1 MEPIRYV
8 TSLLTFY
15 LKGEIAAE
23 QNFIRFK
30 EPNTILGL
38 IPLGAKKENIP
49 VTQIASVQSN
59 MRVKFLKLV
68 VGVIVSFF
76 ALSLFKD
83 SFLGGLI
90 ILLIGLNVVLDAF
103 EIDLD
108 ISTTSGQMKSID
120 FFIFDKSKADL
131 AVDQINSI
139 IANRLSD
146 TNNREQTDRIVDAI
160 NRNH

>member
-68 VGVIVSFF
+68 VGVIVSIL

-108 ISTTSGQMKSID
+108 ISTTSGQIKSID

>member
-23 QNFIRFK
+23 QNFIRFN

-68 VGVIVSFF
+68 VGVIVSIL

-108 ISTTSGQMKSID
+108 ISNTSGQIKSID